1 VRGEQLAAWRAR
13 GSRLASPQ
21 AAVVLGA
28 LVLVLMIAEPPLAWL
43 AHQSV
48 NASNGS
54 VPVWFSAAFGVV
66 GVVVA
71 LRKPRNPLGWII
83 LAVAGLWVLSEDA
96 GFYAVAVYR
105 LRHGGLPLGW
115 VAVLVQ
121 PGWAAGIVLT
131 GLIVFQFPDGRLPA
145 PGWRWV
151 LLTYLGVAALWALG
165 TAVVT
170 VGAIAGHRIAV
181 DSGGNLLV
189 DNPRGFANWW
199 VSVDGLFFPLLALG
213 WMAAVTAQA
222 LSWRSATSERRQ
234 QLRWLLA
241 GSVVAGACLAVS
253 TGHLFG
259 HSEFGRVAADV
270 VFAGILAIPAC
281 LGVAILRYRL
291 TAGPADPVLINDL
304 E

>member
-1 VRGEQLAAWRAR
+1 VLGEQLAAWRSR
-13 GSRLASPQ
+13 GSRLASPD

-28 LVLVLMIAEPPLAWL
+28 LVLALMIAEPLLAWL
-43 AHQSV
+43 ARQSL

-66 GVVVA
+66 GLVVA
-71 LRKPRNPLGWII
+71 MRKPRNPLGWII
-83 LAVAGLWVLSEDA
+83 LAVAGFWALSEDA
-96 GFYAVAVYR
+96 SFYVVADYR

-115 VAVLVQ
+115 VALLAQ
-121 PGWAAGIVLT
+121 PGWAAAIVLT
-131 GLIVFQFPDGRLPA
+131 GLIVFLFPDGRLPA

-151 LLTYLGVAALWALG
+151 LRAYLGVAALWALG

-170 VGAIAGHRIAV
+170 IGAIVGRRIAV
-181 DSGGNLLV
+181 DSSGNLLLGH
-189 DNPRGFANWW
+189 PGGFGAWW
-199 VSVDGLFFPLLALG
+199 VSFGALFFPLLALG
-213 WMAAVTAQA
+213 WVAAVTAQA
-222 LSWRSATSERRQ
+222 LSWRRASSERRQ
-234 QLRWLLA
+234 QLSWLMA
-241 GSVVAGACLAVS
+241 GSVVAGACLAIS

-259 HSEFGRVAADV
+259 HSEVGRIAAGV

-291 TAGPADPVLINDL
+291 AADPVVINDG